1 MNKWMMVGC
10 VDLVVVLYY
19 DLNYS
24 RFFTLQFCMGLV
36 SFD

>member
-19 DLNYS
+19 DLSYS
-24 RFFTLQFCMGLV
+24 RFFTLQFSMELV
-36 SFD
+36 LFY